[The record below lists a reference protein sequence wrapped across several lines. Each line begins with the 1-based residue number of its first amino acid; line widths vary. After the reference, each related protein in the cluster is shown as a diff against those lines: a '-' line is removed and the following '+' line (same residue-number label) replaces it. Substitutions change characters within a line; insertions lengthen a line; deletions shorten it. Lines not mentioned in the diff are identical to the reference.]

1 MAWHA
6 GLMAAVLLNL
16 LCWIAEQKVLLP
28 EGASHWPFRKMGFTS
43 CRIYS
48 LQSLLHGI
56 FAAASRILCGSYD
69 KHSASTD
76 GSVLCLWLGQPQ
88 AEGRFVLWY
97 LFISLASDQSDLF
110 PGASD
115 EGEPYTP
122 FCVLFSV
129 FSDTGS
135 NVVVCS

>member
-1 MAWHA
+1 MA
-6 GLMAAVLLNL
+6 
-16 LCWIAEQKVLLP
+16 
-28 EGASHWPFRKMGFTS
+28 FTS

-97 LFISLASDQSDLF
+97 LFISLAFDQSDLF

>member
-1 MAWHA
+1 MAFA
-6 GLMAAVLLNL
+6 
-16 LCWIAEQKVLLP
+16 
-28 EGASHWPFRKMGFTS
+28 S
-43 CRIYS
+43 CRIYG

-56 FAAASRILCGSYD
+56 LAAASRLLCRSYD
-69 KHSASTD
+69 KHSASFD
-76 GSVLCLWLGQPQ
+76 GSCLCIWMGKTQ
-88 AEGRFVLWY
+88 AEGRFVLRY